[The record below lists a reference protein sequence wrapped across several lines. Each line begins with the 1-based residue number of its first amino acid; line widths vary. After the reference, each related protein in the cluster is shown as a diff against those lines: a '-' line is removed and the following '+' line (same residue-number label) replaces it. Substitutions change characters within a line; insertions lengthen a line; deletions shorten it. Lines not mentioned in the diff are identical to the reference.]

1 MSETDT
7 RTLDLE
13 HISSDP
19 KTGMETMVLN
29 LGPQHPSTHG
39 VLRIVIELDG
49 EVVVKSEPIIG
60 YLHTGIEKEC
70 EYRTYHQIVP
80 LIDRMDYLSSM
91 NEEMGFI
98 QASEKLFGIQAPPR
112 AEFIRVICAELARIT
127 SHMVWLGTS
136 ALELN
141 VSSVFMYTFRDREM
155 LLDIFEMISGA
166 RMFPRYFRI
175 GGVLRDVPRGFEK
188 AVTEVL
194 EHIKVQIEEYD
205 ALLTKNPI
213 WKMRNIGV
221 GVLTTEQCLEYGA
234 TGPVLRS
241 TGVEY
246 DIRKAFPYS
255 AYPEFQFDI
264 PTAKEGDAYSRYL
277 LRLEEMR
284 QSVRIVEQA
293 LSRLPDGPFVLQ
305 DRRVSKPHPHKGLFA
320 PEGESYVT
328 IESPRGEKGY
338 WVIGDGSNK
347 PLRMRMRSPSF
358 AHTQMLPL
366 MINGTYL
373 ADAVVAIASVDP
385 VLGDV
390 DR

>member
-1 MSETDT
+1 
-7 RTLDLE
+7 
-13 HISSDP
+13 
-19 KTGMETMVLN
+19 MVLN
-29 LGPQHPSTHG
+29 LGPHHPSTHG
-39 VLRIVIELDG
+39 VLRIVVELDG
-49 EVVVKSEPIIG
+49 EVVVKSEPVIG

-80 LIDRMDYLSSM
+80 LIDRMDYLSSL
-91 NEEMGFI
+91 NEEMGFV
-98 QASEKLFGIQAPPR
+98 QAAERLFGIQAPRR
-112 AEFIRVICAELARIT
+112 AEYIRVIMAEFSRVA
-127 SHMVWLGTS
+127 SHLVWLGTS

-155 LLDIFEMISGA
+155 ILDLFEMVSGA

-175 GGVLRDVPRGFEK
+175 GGVLRDLPRGFDK
-188 AVTEVL
+188 AARELMAHLRTQ
-194 EHIKVQIEEYD
+194 IKEYD

-221 GVLTTEQCLEYGA
+221 GVLTTEKCMAYGA

-241 TGVEY
+241 TGVAY
-246 DIRKAFPYS
+246 DVRKAFPYS
-255 AYPEFQFDI
+255 VYPEFNFEI
-264 PTAKEGDAYSRYL
+264 PTRTEGDAYARYL
-277 LRLEEMR
+277 LRMAEMD
-284 QSVRIVEQA
+284 QSLNILEQA
-293 LSRLPDGPFVLQ
+293 LGKLPAGPFVVA
-305 DRRVSKPHPHKGLFA
+305 DRKVWKPHPHRGLFA
-320 PEGESYVT
+320 PTGESYIT

-358 AHTQMLPL
+358 AHIQILPEL
-366 MINGTYL
+366 INGHYI

>member
-1 MSETDT
+1 MSEIETH
-7 RTLDLE
+7 TLDLE
-13 HISSDP
+13 RISTDTE
-19 KTGMETMVLN
+19 TGIDTMVLN

-39 VLRIVIELDG
+39 VLRIIIELDG
-49 EVVVKSEPIIG
+49 EVVVSSEPVIG
-60 YLHTGIEKEC
+60 YLHTGIEKES

-80 LIDRMDYLSSM
+80 LIDRMDYLSAL

-98 QASEKLFGIQAPPR
+98 QSAERVFGIEAPKR
-112 AEFIRVICAELARIT
+112 AEYIRVICAELARIA
-127 SHMVWLGTS
+127 SHLVWLGTS

-141 VSSVFMYTFRDREM
+141 VSSVFMYCFRDREM
-155 LLDIFEMISGA
+155 VLDIFEMISGA
-166 RMFPRYFRI
+166 RMFPRYFRL
-175 GGVLRDVPRGFEK
+175 GGVLRDLPRGFDQEVRKLMEHVK
-188 AVTEVL
+188 AQV
-194 EHIKVQIEEYD
+194 KEYHG
-205 ALLTKNPI
+205 LLTKNPI

-221 GVLTTEQCLEYGA
+221 GVLTTEQCYQYGA
-234 TGPVLRS
+234 SGPVLRS

-246 DIRKAFPYS
+246 DVRRAFPYS
-255 AYPEFQFDI
+255 AYGDFDFDI
-264 PTAKEGDAYSRYL
+264 PTRTEGDAYARYL
-277 LRLEEMR
+277 LRMDEMLE
-284 QSVRIVEQA
+284 SVKIILQA
-293 LSRLPDGPFVLQ
+293 LDKLPDGPYVVE
-305 DRRVSKPHPHKGLFA
+305 DRRIEKPHPHRGLFA
-320 PEGESYVT
+320 PKGESYLT

-366 MINGTYL
+366 MINNTYI